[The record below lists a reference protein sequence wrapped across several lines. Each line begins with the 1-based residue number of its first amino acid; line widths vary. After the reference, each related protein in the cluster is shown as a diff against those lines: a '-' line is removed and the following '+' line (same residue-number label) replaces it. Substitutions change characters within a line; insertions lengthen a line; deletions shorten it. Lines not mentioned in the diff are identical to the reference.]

1 MYPRWFQNVTLRIEK
16 HCIRYKLT
24 SMRYTG
30 LIVLLMYGHF
40 PSSEAICDEINFSYP
55 WLLIHS
61 EQTVTRNLQI
71 AHSKPAS

>member
-1 MYPRWFQNVTLRIEK
+1 
-16 HCIRYKLT
+16 
-24 SMRYTG
+24 MRYTG